1 MTTPSERTAAV
12 LRTRAFLMALSK
24 PSVNAVPRDVVLAAE
39 NLLRHYPSLADI
51 ELTCAM
57 YPTCWEMPAMRP
69 KPDR

>member
-12 LRTRAFLMALSK
+12 LRTRAFLVELSRL
-24 PSVNAVPRDVVLAAE
+24 SVDAMPRDVVSVAE

-57 YPTCWEMPAMRP
+57 YPGCWEMPVARA
-69 KPDR
+69 KPDQ